1 MMIQTRDATITAPV
15 VTDRRVRFIAS
26 TPTVDSY
33 GTSIKPR
40 GCNLKRFKAAGSV
53 PLLWAH
59 KRDGEPDDVLGR
71 VVSVEITDAAVICVA
86 EFEAHKKADQVLD
99 MIRRGVIRG
108 CSIGFTADDDAHPN
122 EQGDINSWSL
132 VELSVTATPSNF
144 ECLAFLT
151 RSFRSSARALPS
163 SQREPIKRATSMNFS
178 EIVKLLGVSEEAT
191 GDEIAQAL
199 IKFLGSEAAD
209 ADKTA
214 VVVGLLAKPSAVSAS
229 SGGAAE
235 AAAEAM
241 ADEVRKLQGRIA
253 ELEEGKAK
261 VEAEA
266 KPTPEQRADKAIA
279 DGCWAVGQRAA
290 LVAQYASG
298 KEPFLLKAGTFSSRT
313 MGRVTEAGQP
323 KAKPVFQASGGGKSD
338 AKSIFDRVDAQLA
351 RSGKD

>member
-1 MMIQTRDATITAPV
+1 MMIQTRDAAITAPV
-15 VTDRRVRFIAS
+15 VTDRRVRFVAS
-26 TPTVDSY
+26 TATVDTY

-59 KRDGEPDDVLGR
+59 KRDGVDDVLGR
-71 VVSVEITDAAVICVA
+71 IVDIEITDAAVICVA
-86 EFEAHKKADQVLD
+86 EFEAHPKATQVLD

-108 CSIGFTADDDAHPN
+108 CSIGLTDDGSDDEGN
-122 EQGDINSWSL
+122 INSWTL
-132 VELSVTATPSNF
+132 VELSVTATPSNY

-151 RSFRSSARALPS
+151 RSFRDGVRALPS
-163 SQREPIKRATSMNFS
+163 EQREPIAKRASMNFS
-178 EIVKLLGVSEEAT
+178 DIAKLLGVSEEAT

-214 VVVGLLAKPSAVSAS
+214 VVVGLLAKPASAS
-229 SGGAAE
+229 SASDGAAE
-235 AAAEAM
+235 AAAEALG
-241 ADEVRKLQGRIA
+241 DEVRKLQGRIA

-266 KPTPEQRADKAIA
+266 KPTPEQRADKAITE
-279 DGCWAVGQRAA
+279 GRWAVGQRDA
-290 LVAQYASG
+290 LVAQYKAG
-298 KEPFLLKAGTFSSRT
+298 KEPFLLRAGTFSART

-323 KAKPVFQASGGGKSD
+323 KAKPVFTKTTGNAAQ
-338 AKSIFDRVDAQLA
+338 SILGRVDAQLA
-351 RSGKD
+351 RSVKD

>member
-1 MMIQTRDATITAPV
+1 MKIQTRDATITAPV

-26 TPTVDSY
+26 TATVDSY

-40 GCNLKRFKAAGSV
+40 GCNLKRFQAAGSV

-86 EFEAHKKADQVLD
+86 EFEGHPKALQVLD

-108 CSIGFTADDDAHPN
+108 CSIGFSADDGD
-122 EQGDINSWSL
+122 EQGNINSWTL
-132 VELSVTATPSNF
+132 VELSVTATPANF
-144 ECLAFLT
+144 EALAFLT
-151 RSFRSSARALPS
+151 RSFRDGVRALPS
-163 SQREPIKRATSMNFS
+163 SQREPLVKRASMNFS
-178 EIVKLLGVSEEAT
+178 EIVKILGISEEAT

-199 IKFLGSEAAD
+199 IKFLGSEAATE
-209 ADKTA
+209 DKTA
-214 VVVGLLAKPSAVSAS
+214 VVVGLLAKPASAS
-229 SGGAAE
+229 SASDGAAE
-235 AAAEAM
+235 AAAEALG
-241 ADEVRKLQGRIA
+241 DEVRKLQGRIA

-323 KAKPVFQASGGGKSD
+323 KAKPVFTKTNGNAAQ
-338 AKSIFDRVDAQLA
+338 SILGRVDAQLA
-351 RSGKD
+351 RSVKD

>member
-1 MMIQTRDATITAPV
+1 MKIQTRDATITAPV

-26 TPTVDSY
+26 TATVDSY

-40 GCNLKRFKAAGSV
+40 GCNLKRFQAAGSV

-86 EFEAHKKADQVLD
+86 EFEGHPKALQVLD

-108 CSIGFTADDDAHPN
+108 CSIGFDADDGD
-122 EQGDINSWSL
+122 EQGNINSWTL
-132 VELSVTATPSNF
+132 VELSVTATPANF
-144 ECLAFLT
+144 EALAFLT
-151 RSFRSSARALPS
+151 RSFRSSARSLPS
-163 SQREPIKRATSMNFS
+163 SQREPIAKRATSMNFS
-178 EIVKLLGVSEEAT
+178 EIVKILGVSEEAT

-199 IKFLGSEAAD
+199 IKFLGSEAATE
-209 ADKTA
+209 DKNA
-214 VVVGLLAKPSAVSAS
+214 VVVGLLAKPVSAS
-229 SGGAAE
+229 SASSGAAE

-241 ADEVRKLQGRIA
+241 ADEVRKLQSRIA
-253 ELEEGKAK
+253 ELEGDKAK

-313 MGRVTEAGQP
+313 VRVTEAGQP
-323 KAKPVFQASGGGKSD
+323 KTKPVFQTSGGGKSD
-338 AKSIFDRVDAQLA
+338 AKSLFERVDAQLA

>member
-1 MMIQTRDATITAPV
+1 MKIQTRDAAITAPV

-26 TPTVDSY
+26 TATVDSY

-40 GCNLKRFKAAGSV
+40 GCNLKRFQAAGSV

-108 CSIGFTADDDAHPN
+108 CSIGFSADDGD
-122 EQGDINSWSL
+122 EQGNINSWTL
-132 VELSVTATPSNF
+132 VELSVTATPANF
-144 ECLAFLT
+144 EALAFLT
-151 RSFRSSARALPS
+151 RSFRGSGRALPS
-163 SQREPIKRATSMNFS
+163 EQREPIKRATSMNFS
-178 EIVKLLGVSEEAT
+178 EIVKILGVSEEAT

-199 IKFLGSEAAD
+199 IKFLGSEAATE
-209 ADKTA
+209 DKNA
-214 VVVGLLAKPSAVSAS
+214 VVVGLLAKPASAS
-229 SGGAAE
+229 SGAAE

-241 ADEVRKLQGRIA
+241 ADEVRKLQSRIA
-253 ELEEGKAK
+253 ELEGDKAK

-298 KEPFLLKAGTFSSRT
+298 KEPFLLKAGTFSART

-323 KAKPVFQASGGGKSD
+323 KTKPVFQTSGGGKSD
-338 AKSIFDRVDAQLA
+338 AKSLFERVDAQLA

>member
-1 MMIQTRDATITAPV
+1 MKIQTRDATITAPV

-86 EFEAHKKADQVLD
+86 EFEAHPKATQVLD

-151 RSFRSSARALPS
+151 RSFRDSVRALPS
-163 SQREPIKRATSMNFS
+163 EQREPIAKRASMNFS
-178 EIVKLLGVSEEAT
+178 EIVKLLGVSEAAT

-209 ADKTA
+209 ADKNA
-214 VVVGLLAKPSAVSAS
+214 VVVGLLAKPASAS
-229 SGGAAE
+229 SASDGAAE
-235 AAAEAM
+235 AAAEALG
-241 ADEVRKLQGRIA
+241 DEVRKLQGRIA

-261 VEAEA
+261 AETEA

-279 DGCWAVGQRAA
+279 EGRWAVGQRDA
-290 LVAQYASG
+290 LVAQFKAG
-298 KEPFLLKAGTFSSRT
+298 REPFLLKAGTFSSRT

-323 KAKPVFQASGGGKSD
+323 KAKPVFQTSGNSA
-338 AKSIFDRVDAQLA
+338 AKSIFDRVDSQL
-351 RSGKD
+351 SGRVAD